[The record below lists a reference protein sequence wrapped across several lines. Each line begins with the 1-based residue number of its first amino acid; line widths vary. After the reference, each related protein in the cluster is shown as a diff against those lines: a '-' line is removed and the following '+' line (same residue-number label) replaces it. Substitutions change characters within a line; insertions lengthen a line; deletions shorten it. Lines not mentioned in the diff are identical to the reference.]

1 MLKPTQYVVGR
12 AILNLAWAHVDVVVA
27 LWRFLGCRRVEFV
40 SFVEPQVA
48 CISVNVLR
56 IRRNKLPSARN
67 VKLVSGAINNV
78 GRDADNCVGSYVHLH
93 AEMPGI
99 PFFAAGHFRVALPAV
114 VLCRARRFDEA
125 CVDDSPFTEPQACFA
140 DTFVDRLENLLANV
154 VFFKLMPK
162 LEDRRFVGRA
172 IRHYQADKLACRD
185 VFVEEILHLRITQ
198 VV

>member
-1 MLKPTQYVVGR
+1 
-12 AILNLAWAHVDVVVA
+12 
-27 LWRFLGCRRVEFV
+27 
-40 SFVEPQVA
+40 
-48 CISVNVLR
+48 
-56 IRRNKLPSARN
+56 
-67 VKLVSGAINNV
+67 
-78 GRDADNCVGSYVHLH
+78 
-93 AEMPGI
+93 MPGI

-114 VLCRARRFDEA
+114 VLCRARCFDEA

>member
-27 LWRFLGCRRVEFV
+27 LWRFPGCCRVEFV

-78 GRDADNCVGSYVHLH
+78 GR
-93 AEMPGI
+93 I
-99 PFFAAGHFRVALPAV
+99 F
-114 VLCRARRFDEA
+114 
-125 CVDDSPFTEPQACFA
+125 
-140 DTFVDRLENLLANV
+140 
-154 VFFKLMPK
+154 MPK
-162 LEDRRFVGRA
+162 CQVFPFLPLAISGSRFPLLFFVELGA
-172 IRHYQADKLACRD
+172 SMKLASMIRPLQNLKPASLIRSLIVLKICSPMLCFSRKCLSS
-185 VFVEEILHLRITQ
+185 VL
-198 VV
+198 